1 MKLKGSTISIAG
13 IMAVVVY
20 LFFTL
25 VAFSKY
31 PGVYGPLTNWL
42 SDLGNPQASPSGA
55 FFYNLGCIL
64 TSLVLIIFYAGLR
77 KWNTGDNKMKT
88 LLTVAQIVGIFSA
101 FSLILA
107 ALFPLGPH
115 SSTHSFWSAMLSVA
129 IGFFLTFSAT
139 ALLKHPAF
147 KRWIAYYAFLAA
159 LVNFIYGMSE
169 AVGYK
174 FFVGEW
180 VAIGMF
186 IIYIFLMAYNSRILA
201 AKALNDRR
209 AEI

>member
-1 MKLKGSTISIAG
+1 MKESTISIAG
-13 IMAVVVY
+13 IGAIVVY
-20 LFFTL
+20 LIFTL
-25 VAFSKY
+25 IAFLKY
-31 PGVYGPLTNWL
+31 PGAYGPLTNWL

-64 TSLVLIIFYAGLR
+64 TSLVLIVFYIGLR
-77 KWNTGDNKMKT
+77 QWNTGNRKMRT
-88 LLTVAQIVGIFSA
+88 LLITAQIMGIFSA

-115 SSTHSFWSAMLSVA
+115 TSTHSFWSETLSVA

-147 KRWIAYYAFLAA
+147 RRWIAYYAFLAA
-159 LVNFIYGMSE
+159 LANFIYGMSG
-169 AVGYK
+169 ATGHK

-186 IIYIFLMAYNSRILA
+186 IIYVFLIAYNSV
-201 AKALNDRR
+201 ALVRDT
-209 AEI
+209 